1 MQQILKVG
9 RVCRSSI
16 KNKTY
21 NDADT
26 KELHKRNKFFSTRL
40 SLISILVG
48 FIWLL
53 LIYVKPFLRF
63 KQELLNV

>member
-1 MQQILKVG
+1 MQHILKVE

-21 NDADT
+21 NNADT

-40 SLISILVG
+40 SLISILVV
-48 FIWLL
+48 

-63 KQELLNV
+63 KQELLNVQ